1 MTGKELDAV
10 ARDFITEKGYGDAFG
25 HSLGHG
31 IGLDVHEGPN
41 LSKKSES
48 PLELNNCVTIE
59 PGIYLDGI
67 GGVRIEDDI
76 LITENGC
83 ERFTKSSK
91 DLIIL

>member
-1 MTGKELDAV
+1 MKVQIYLKI
-10 ARDFITEKGYGDAFG
+10 RI
-25 HSLGHG
+25 S
-31 IGLDVHEGPN
+31 
-41 LSKKSES
+41 
-48 PLELNNCVTIE
+48 LELNNCVTIE